1 MLTTDQIKRDLPGM
15 AASPS
20 LKPLFRGVW
29 RLDPYAILEGT
40 PAGTRVI
47 IDITEGVIQGR
58 GITAR
63 LQGAAADWY
72 VIGPDGTGTLDWRG
86 RVVTDDGS
94 LIYIHGSGRRDNTH
108 GSDGKIVGAC
118 LFETGADHYRWLNK
132 VQAVYRASV
141 VGEGTPDALYH
152 DEYLELV

>member
-1 MLTTDQIKRDLPGM
+1 MLTTGDIKADLPGT
-15 AASPS
+15 AAPAS

-29 RLDPYAILEGT
+29 RLDRSAILAGT

-47 IDITEGVIQGR
+47 IDINEGVLQGR
-58 GITAR
+58 GITAH

-72 VIGPDGTGTLDWRG
+72 LIGPDGTGTLDWRG

-94 LIYIHGSGRRDNTH
+94 LIYIHGSGRRDP
-108 GSDGKIVGAC
+108 DGKIVGAC
-118 LFETGADHYRWLNK
+118 LFETGADRYRWLNT
-132 VQAVYRASV
+132 VQAAYRACV

-152 DEYLELV
+152 DEYLQLV